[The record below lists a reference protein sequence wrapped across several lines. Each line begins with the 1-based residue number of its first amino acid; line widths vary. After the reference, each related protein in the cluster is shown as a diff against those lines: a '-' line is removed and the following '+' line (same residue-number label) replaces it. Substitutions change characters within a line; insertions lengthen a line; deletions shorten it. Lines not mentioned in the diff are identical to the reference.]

1 MERLTLPLFR
11 LLPGKWRAVSAKD
24 VAQTLLQQAFT
35 PGEGSGC
42 WSRIGCTA
50 TEADA
55 EVIERQLQPGG
66 QLVVQ
71 QPQIEMMA
79 DVRQQ
84 RAFGLQ
90 QPLRLLRAGQIV
102 VVARRLRLRRQ
113 AAIEHQQIQRH
124 VLQIVGG
131 GRRQAGGGRSGRP
144 AQRPPPGSDSRG
156 LVWVLQRQRGDA
168 HAAQLDGGKG
178 ASGG

>member
-131 GRRQAGGGRSGRP
+131 GRRQADGVGQVGQRSAR
-144 AQRPPPGSDSRG
+144 R
-156 LVWVLQRQRGDA
+156 
-168 HAAQLDGGKG
+168 LDQIAVG
-178 ASGG
+178 

>member
-1 MERLTLPLFR
+1 M
-11 LLPGKWRAVSAKD
+11 
-24 VAQTLLQQAFT
+24 
-35 PGEGSGC
+35 
-42 WSRIGCTA
+42 
-50 TEADA
+50 
-55 EVIERQLQPGG
+55 IECQLQPGG

-90 QPLRLLRAGQIV
+90 QPLCLLRAGQIV

-131 GRRQAGGGRSGRP
+131 GRRQADGVGQVGQRSARRP
-144 AQRPPPGSDSRG
+144 DQITVGQFG
-156 LVWVLQRQRGDA
+156 VLQRQRVMRMPPSSTVA
-168 HAAQLDGGKG
+168 KG
-178 ASGG
+178 VSGG